1 MILSFLLLS
10 LKPATPIRRQLIAHL
25 DIFLFLAFLLY
36 AYRDLYPLVTYDLRP
51 TDLNNIFTWSRVAL
65 LSFVAVFIPLFRPR
79 TYTPADPRHPASP
92 DQIHPEQV
100 TPWISLALYSFLD
113 SLVLKAWKVPALP
126 FDALHPLADYDRAV
140 FLYKRH
146 RLKIDPVRRQ
156 KAGLKPRHVFPGL
169 LLSNLRAVAMICLF
183 CVISAASELSGSV
196 GIQKVL
202 EYLETDGE
210 GKTFKPILWVA
221 LLFVG
226 PTIGSLA
233 IQGYVYLNTRLL
245 VRSEAILTQLLFD
258 HALRLRMKDS
268 TDDQTEGPE
277 SKVPEIIVE
286 DVENGED
293 SSQTAASSSTGSKQK
308 KDKAARAEEEAS
320 KSSGQGLAGK
330 INVLISS
337 DVESILGTCII
348 PSVRYHD

>member
-1 MILSFLLLS
+1 MS

-25 DIFLFLAFLLY
+25 DIFLFIAFLLY
-36 AYRDLYPLVTYDLRP
+36 AYRDLYPLVTFDLRP
-51 TDLNNIFTWSRVAL
+51 TDLDNIFTWARVAL
-65 LSFVAVFIPLFRPR
+65 LSFAAVFIPLFRPR
-79 TYTPADPRHPASP
+79 TYTPADPRHPAEP

-113 SLVLKAWKVPALP
+113 SLVLKAWRVPSLP
-126 FDALHPLADYDRAV
+126 FEALHPLADYDRAV
-140 FLYKRH
+140 FLYKQH
-146 RLKIDPVRRQ
+146 RLKIDPIRRQ

-169 LLSNLRAVAMICLF
+169 LLSNVRAVAMICLF
-183 CVISAASELSGSV
+183 CVISGASELSGSV

-202 EYLETDGE
+202 EYLESDGE
-210 GKTFKPILWVA
+210 GETFKPILWVA

-268 TDDQTEGPE
+268 TDDQTEGAD
-277 SKVPEIIVE
+277 SKIPEIVVGDME
-286 DVENGED
+286 DGAD
-293 SSQTAASSSTGSKQK
+293 SSETEAGSSTGSKQK
-308 KDKAARAEEEAS
+308 KDKAARAEEEAA
-320 KSSGQGLAGK
+320 KTSGQGLAGK

-337 DVESILGTCII
+337 DVESILGESLWACE
-348 PSVRYHD
+348 REA

>member
-1 MILSFLLLS
+1 L
-10 LKPATPIRRQLIAHL
+10 
-25 DIFLFLAFLLY
+25 
-36 AYRDLYPLVTYDLRP
+36 TYDLRP
-51 TDLNNIFTWSRVAL
+51 TDLDNIFTWSRVAL
-65 LSFVAVFIPLFRPR
+65 LSFAAVFIPLFRPR
-79 TYTPADPRHPASP
+79 TYTPADPRHPAEP

-113 SLVLKAWKVPALP
+113 SLVLKAWRVPALP
-126 FDALHPLADYDRAV
+126 FEALHPLADYDRAI
-140 FLYKRH
+140 FLYKQH

-156 KAGLKPRHVFPGL
+156 QAGLKPRHVFPGL
-169 LLSNLRAVAMICLF
+169 LLSNVRAVATICLF

-268 TDDQTEGPE
+268 TDDQTDGT
-277 SKVPEIIVE
+277 KVPQINVENVE
-286 DVENGED
+286 DD
-293 SSQTAASSSTGSKQK
+293 SSETEAGSSTGSKMK
-308 KDKAARAEEEAS
+308 KDKAARADEEAS
-320 KSSGQGLAGK
+320 KSNGQGLAGK

-337 DVESILGTCII
+337 DVESILGAF
-348 PSVRYHD
+348 